1 MRGLLT
7 ALAVVFAMGTLSAQS
22 DEVMTIGADSLEYR
36 YTPIDQTSRAQTGIE
51 RFGLCLNDY
60 LDMSHDDG
68 RRVSF
73 SFVGAPAYSVNT
85 GWRLAAGAIMRY
97 RTKGADVPH
106 SLSLNAMAS
115 LRGCYSVS
123 LDGCNYL
130 GDTRHRL
137 DYGGFMNRG
146 YAYLYGYGDAESMLA
161 GRGEYLSSTYGA
173 YMHYSCRVT
182 SRFTVGVVADYNY
195 ESLLQS
201 DGRVEAILEGA
212 DSSFSGLGVG
222 VNFTYSTRRVEDVN
236 LTRGIYLRA
245 EYMLYPDA
253 LSSSVAT
260 FHGVNAAF
268 DYYQPLW
275 RGGLLVLNLYG
286 EYHSVSTPWFLRAT
300 IGGDDRMRGYHYG
313 RFTGC
318 GVADAQVELRQ
329 RVWEGLVLAGWGGLG
344 VVLSDN
350 MSALRSEMLPNYGV
364 GLRWYLNPT
373 SVMRVDYG
381 FGRGCKAVVVGYSGM
396 F

>member
-7 ALAVVFAMGTLSAQS
+7 AIAVFFAMGTLSAQS
-22 DEVMTIGADSLEYR
+22 DEVMTIGSDSLEYR

-60 LDMSHDDG
+60 LDMTDDDG
-68 RRVSF
+68 QRVNF
-73 SFVGAPAYSVNT
+73 SFTGAPAYSVNT

-130 GDTRHRL
+130 GGTRHRL

-173 YMHYSCRVT
+173 YLHYVCRVT
-182 SRFTVGVVADYNY
+182 SRLTVGVVADYNY

-201 DGRVEAILEGA
+201 DERVDEILAGA

-222 VNFTYSTRRVEDVN
+222 VNFTYSTLRIEDIN

-253 LSSSVAT
+253 LTSGVAT

-286 EYHSVSTPWFLRAT
+286 EYHSASTPWFLRAT

-313 RFTGC
+313 RIMGRS
-318 GVADAQVELRQ
+318 VAESQVELRQ
-329 RVWEGLVLAGWGGLG
+329 RVWEGLVLVGWGGLG
-344 VVLSDN
+344 AVFSDDVL
-350 MSALRSEMLPNYGV
+350 ALRCEMLPNYGV
-364 GLRWYLNPT
+364 GLRWYINPT
-373 SVMRVDYG
+373 AAMRVDYG
-381 FGRGCKAVVVGYSGM
+381 FGRGCKALVVGYSGM